1 MRICSILCA
10 SLLGLVIGTTVAS
23 AQALGTPSDLARV
36 ELERSR
42 ACVGI
47 FRDVEALNDLMEPL
61 GVRSRRLGM
70 IAQAIA
76 VEDASVVDSLDTA
89 DPLEERVREWFRS
102 DAALAQRY
110 LSQQSAS
117 IAAERAA
124 GRETIKVA
132 VSRAM
137 EGVQSEANAVVAEH
151 QPLINRASR
160 CDGAI
165 FVRSAVLEACGEG
178 SGPVCDAAALPAS
191 EAQGFRFVDDAS
203 SIWEI
208 EQTRPWSAPTP
219 LTRGPN
225 GQLDGARTVGFSRVG
240 NLIVTAAFT
249 PLFRPRRDTP
259 PEIAAMYEATNDT
272 LGLSFEHPDL
282 LFTPA
287 LGIRAS
293 LPEAFGEED
302 GYILHFGP
310 PEEAEVVWTA
320 DADTGESLQ
329 STVPL
334 TPGQVRRLTAGD
346 PLTLTAISNEEDGPP
361 TAGYAVVVGTVNQA
375 PAAQALLGYM
385 ASRLSNDVTAL
396 VPPGGGS

>member
-1 MRICSILCA
+1 MRISSILNA
-10 SLLGLVIGTTVAS
+10 SLLGLGLGAPAAS

-47 FRDVEALNDLMEPL
+47 FREVEALNELMEPL
-61 GVRSRRLGM
+61 AQRGRRLAM

-76 VEDASVVDSLDTA
+76 VEDASVVDSLDA
-89 DPLEERVREWFRS
+89 SDPLEERVREWFRS

-117 IAAERAA
+117 ITAERAA

-132 VSRAM
+132 VSRAL
-137 EGVQSEANAVVAEH
+137 EGVQSEANGLVAEH

-165 FVRSAVLEACGEG
+165 FVRSAVLEACAEG
-178 SGPVCDAAALPAS
+178 GGPICEAAALPAS

-203 SIWEI
+203 SLWEI

-219 LTRGPN
+219 LIRGPN
-225 GQLDGARTVGFSRVG
+225 GQLDGARTVGFARVG

-249 PLFRPRRDTP
+249 PLFRPRSDTP
-259 PEIAAMYEATNDT
+259 PEIAAVYEATNDT

-293 LPEAFGEED
+293 LPEGLGEED

-320 DADTGESLQ
+320 DADTGEPLQ

-346 PLTLTAISNEEDGPP
+346 PLTLTAISNEDDGVP
-361 TAGYAVVVGTVNQA
+361 TAGYAVVMGNVNQA
-375 PAAQALLGYM
+375 PAAQALLAYM
-385 ASRLSNDVTAL
+385 ASQLGNDVTTL
-396 VPPGGGS
+396 VPPSGGS